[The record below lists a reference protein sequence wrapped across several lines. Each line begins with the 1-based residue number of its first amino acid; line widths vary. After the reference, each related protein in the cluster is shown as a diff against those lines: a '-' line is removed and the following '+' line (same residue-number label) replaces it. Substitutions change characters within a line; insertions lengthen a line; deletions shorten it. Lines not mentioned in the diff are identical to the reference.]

1 MTIFEN
7 SESLAVEFALPPTVV
22 VSIRNDLLFP
32 IVGVKFLKSLV
43 A

>member
-22 VSIRNDLLFP
+22 GLMRHDLLFP
-32 IVGVKFLKSLV
+32 IVGIKFLKSLV